1 MRGIQISFFPYFRF
15 PSPNP
20 LPLERALRRFINFG
34 FYSTISPALLHNAG
48 TCNRRDCSTHHQGN
62 KVIVIF
68 LASILLGAV
77 SGLMAGLFGIGGG
90 LVIVPI
96 LAVLFAAEG
105 FPAELV
111 MIMSVAT
118 SLATIVFTS
127 VASVLAHHRL
137 NSVLWDKVLAMG
149 PGTMLGAA
157 VGAVVADHVSGGVLR
172 FIFII
177 YLLCMGV
184 QMALQLK
191 PQPGRKPPS
200 KNLDLG
206 VASLIGLFSSLLG
219 IGGGTLMVP
228 FLVHFQTPMRNAVAI
243 ASACGLP
250 IAVVG
255 SIGYALL
262 GRDALQLPE
271 WSLGYIYAPSFL
283 GIVLTSMYT
292 ASIGAG
298 LAHKLPAEKLK
309 RYFSLLLFV
318 MAAKLIWF

>member
-1 MRGIQISFFPYFRF
+1 MI
-15 PSPNP
+15 
-20 LPLERALRRFINFG
+20 A
-34 FYSTISPALLHNAG
+34 
-48 TCNRRDCSTHHQGN
+48 
-62 KVIVIF
+62 IF
-68 LASILLGAV
+68 LGSILLGAV
-77 SGLMAGLFGIGGG
+77 AGLMAGLFGIGGG
-90 LVIVPI
+90 LIIVPV

-105 FPAELV
+105 FPSELV

-127 VASVLAHHRL
+127 ISSVWTHHSL
-137 NSVLWDKVLAMG
+137 NSVLWDKVLTMG
-149 PGTMLGAA
+149 PGIMVGAA
-157 VGAVVADHVSGGVLR
+157 LGAVVADHVSGGVLR
-172 FIFII
+172 FLFII

-191 PQPGRKPPS
+191 PKPGQKPPS
-200 KNLDLG
+200 KELDLG
-206 VASLIGLFSSLLG
+206 VAVIIGGLSSLLG
-219 IGGGTLMVP
+219 IGGGTLIVP

-255 SIGYALL
+255 TIGYALL
-262 GRDALQLPE
+262 GRDALQLPD
-271 WSLGYIYAPSFL
+271 WSLGYIYVPSFL

-292 ASIGAG
+292 ASIGAK

-318 MAAKLIWF
+318 MAAKLMWF